1 MLDDVL
7 RQEIEANYERS
18 LFDEHITGTPTIYL
32 ALDVASLGLVVG
44 LTVSI
49 RYRLIRLEDFSVTRW
64 VHWPEPVVVVQP
76 KADEGPVLVTV
87 EYRIDPKR
95 AQEFRRVMRD
105 MRRVRRRDGA
115 FRWGLFSDTSN
126 PGRFVETFVI
136 ESWGE
141 HLRQHTR
148 VTEADREI
156 EERAF
161 SFHLG
166 EGPPQAKHLIAERV

>member
-1 MLDDVL
+1 
-7 RQEIEANYERS
+7 
-18 LFDEHITGTPTIYL
+18 
-32 ALDVASLGLVVG
+32 
-44 LTVSI
+44 
-49 RYRLIRLEDFSVTRW
+49 
-64 VHWPEPVVVVQP
+64 
-76 KADEGPVLVTV
+76 
-87 EYRIDPKR
+87 
-95 AQEFRRVMRD
+95 

-115 FRWGLFSDTSN
+115 FRWGLFSDTSD

-166 EGPPQAKHLIAERV
+166 ESAPEATHLIAERV